1 VNGLSVTRQ
10 ETIGG
15 VMNWEAIGAIGETV
29 GGAGVIVSLLYLA
42 IQIRKDARA
51 RRANTINEQAQSF
64 AGLLDTLS
72 SSSDL
77 SDIYFRGIQDFSC
90 LKGSERVQF
99 SGFFTNLFRLFE
111 NSYFQWIDGNLDSRI
126 WNGYQAVIDD
136 LLSFPGVQAW
146 WASRSHWYSAEFQAV
161 IQKKISEAR
170 GPRPIYGKLPAQ
182 QDDAE
187 DQ

>member
-1 VNGLSVTRQ
+1 VVNGLSVTRQ

-15 VMNWEAIGAIGETV
+15 VMNWEAIGAIGEIV

-51 RRANTINEQAQSF
+51 RRANT
-64 AGLLDTLS
+64 
-72 SSSDL
+72 
-77 SDIYFRGIQDFSC
+77 
-90 LKGSERVQF
+90 QF